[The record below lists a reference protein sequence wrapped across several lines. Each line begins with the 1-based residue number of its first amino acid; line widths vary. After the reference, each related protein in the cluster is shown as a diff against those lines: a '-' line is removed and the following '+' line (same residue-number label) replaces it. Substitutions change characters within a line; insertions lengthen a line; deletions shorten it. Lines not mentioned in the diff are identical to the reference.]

1 MKYFKQTKNKKV
13 MRHFFNLIT
22 KQYYPPGSKLKK
34 IEIHDQSGTSFKKAL
49 KYILKI
55 KLPSG
60 KEVRKIIRGNVPS
73 RDTREESYIADRTKK
88 MLFQKDFVSETC
100 QIPFPLGYY
109 KKLNLV
115 LYEEFPGKP
124 FACFINK
131 RKRIKEI
138 TRKSAY
144 CLARLHNMRIKNSKK
159 KKLSEIKDEISY
171 FKEDYKNNY
180 PDVYAFGASLL
191 DNLFPLIK
199 NEIFKNKKKFIL
211 THGDFNPNNIIVCG
225 KKTALIDW
233 GRSNLFDPLSDMGN
247 FFAQLNI
254 FNWCENISQEKI
266 KKIKLTFR
274 HKYLQE
280 RNITYQA
287 IKRKL
292 IIHELWWMMQI
303 MAYTVSTRDPHVS
316 QLLVN
321 KTLEK
326 ARKYANWLGLEI
338 NEDILKTKK
347 YHDLK
352 KIFKDKEIMM
362 KLYCKGRR
370 KIFPQAKNIID
381 LEIEHPKALS
391 QTSFLTRTKITYTN
405 KKNKPEEITIR
416 GNTINKNTFQIM
428 EYVYKKNKKNLIS
441 PRPLYYFPVVPYL
454 LYEEVPGK
462 PLRKI
467 SFNSAKF
474 ARLVKKSALA
484 LANLHKLKPQGIKK
498 RNLKE
503 KEYFKELR
511 KKIKKYDPKNKK
523 IIFKYVRL
531 YHKKIHP
538 SFRKSKRVLTHND
551 FQASNIIVTPENK
564 IAIIDFTLSSMFYP
578 SFDLACFITHLRI
591 MLADKVS
598 HKKIEKLQKSFLN
611 TYLKKMSKA
620 RVKQIKKNLGLAQV
634 RAALD
639 IWAITAT
646 LMGKN
651 DKNRQKYVNILNRII
666 KTNLK

>member
-1 MKYFKQTKNKKV
+1 MKSFKQAKDKKI
-13 MRHFFNLIT
+13 MRRFFNKIV
-22 KQYYPPGSKLKK
+22 KQYYPPGSKIKK
-34 IEIHDQSGTSFKKAL
+34 IEIHDHSGTSFKKAL
-49 KYILKI
+49 KYVLKI

-60 KEVRKIIRGNVPS
+60 QIIKKTIRGNVPS

-88 MLFQKDFVSETC
+88 MLFRHDFVSETC

-115 LYEEFPGKP
+115 LYDEYPGRP
-124 FACFINK
+124 FSCFINNK
-131 RKRIKEI
+131 KKIKEI
-138 TRKSAY
+138 SRKSAY
-144 CLARLHNMRIKNSKK
+144 CLARLHNMRIKKGKK
-159 KKLSEIKDEISY
+159 KKLSEIKEEIGY

-191 DNLFPLIK
+191 DNLYPLFK

-211 THGDFNPNNIIVCG
+211 THGDFNPNNIIVHG
-225 KKTALIDW
+225 KKIALIDW
-233 GRSNLFDPLSDMGN
+233 GRSNLYDPLSDVGN

-254 FNWCENISQEKI
+254 FNWCENISKEKI

-274 HKYLQE
+274 HKYLKE
-280 RNITYQA
+280 RNLKYKS

-303 MAYTVSTRDPHVS
+303 MAYTVSTRDPHIS
-316 QLLVN
+316 RLLVN
-321 KTLEK
+321 KTVEK
-326 ARKYANWLGLEI
+326 ARQYANWLGLEI

-347 YHDLK
+347 YHDLR
-352 KIFKDKEIMM
+352 KIFKDEKIMM
-362 KLYCKGRR
+362 RLYCKGRR
-370 KIFPQAKNIID
+370 KIFPQAKNIVD

-405 KKNKPEEITIR
+405 KKNKPEEIRIR
-416 GNTINKNTFQIM
+416 GNTIDKNTFQIM

-441 PRPLYYFPVVPYL
+441 PRPLYYFPSVPYL

-462 PLRKI
+462 PLRKM
-467 SFNSAKF
+467 SFNSSKF
-474 ARLVKKSALA
+474 SGLVKKSALA
-484 LANLHKLKPQGIKK
+484 LADLHKLNPHGIKK

-523 IIFKYVRL
+523 IIFKYIRD
-531 YHKKIHP
+531 YHKKAWLL
-538 SFRKSKRVLTHND
+538 FKKSKKVLSHND
-551 FQASNIIVTPENK
+551 FQASNIIVTPKNK

-578 SFDLACFITHLRI
+578 SFDLANFITHLRI
-591 MLADKVS
+591 MLEGKVS
-598 HKKIEKLQKSFLN
+598 HKKIEKLQESFLN
-611 TYLKKMSKA
+611 TYLKKTSQA
-620 RVKQIKKNLGLAQV
+620 RAKQIKNNLGLAQV

-639 IWAITAT
+639 IWIITAT
-646 LMGKN
+646 LLGKN
-651 DKNRQKYVNILNRII
+651 DKNRQKYVNILDRVINN
-666 KTNLK
+666 NLK